1 MPVLEMFVWFLT
13 LLEVLLF
20 VEALALLLDTGFSGL
35 FVLSSAVLSL
45 VLMIVSVECLEE
57 ALVLSLV
64 LFLLALTSTLLDLVE
79 VFD

>member
-1 MPVLEMFVWFLT
+1 MLEMFVWFLT

-20 VEALALLLDTGFSGL
+20 VETLPLVLDPLFSVL

-45 VLMIVSVECLEE
+45 VLVIVSVECLEE

-79 VFD
+79 VID